1 MPEPLKPSSFRFYRG
16 RSMRTS
22 FTPGDCV
29 FLEEVPPSGLRR
41 GDVVVFRSEQP
52 GGEDVVHRVIDVCD
66 GYLMARGD
74 DNPQEM
80 VEKVPF
86 SRLLG
91 RVTSFQRRG
100 RGKKP
105 VAGGTAGIIRAGLV
119 NREGIPARV
128 FRFFY
133 ACVRKSGIA
142 RLFWRPGI
150 EVVSLATEGDSVLR
164 LVSGGKTVGKWY
176 KDRGIL
182 TLRKPYDLVVRIR
195 DASLR

>member
-22 FTPGDCV
+22 FNPGDCV
-29 FLEEVPPSGLRR
+29 FFEDFPPSRLRR
-41 GDVVVFRSEQP
+41 GDVVIFRSEQAE
-52 GGEDVVHRVIDVCD
+52 GEDVVHRVIDVCD
-66 GYLMARGD
+66 GYFLARGD
-74 DNPQEM
+74 DNPRDM

-86 SRLLG
+86 HRLLG
-91 RVTSFQRRG
+91 RVTSFERCG

-105 VAGGTAGIIRAGLV
+105 VSGGTAGAVRAGLV

-133 ACVRKSGIA
+133 GCLRRSGIV

-150 EVVSLATEGDSVLR
+150 EVISLATEGGCVLR
-164 LVSGGKTVGKWY
+164 LVSGGKTVGKWH
-176 KDRGIL
+176 RERRLL
-182 TLRKPYDLVVRIR
+182 TLRKPYDLVVRIS
-195 DASLR
+195 DVSLL